1 VSGGSSSIKMVT
13 SAVYDQEGQKVGYL
27 KVNIRVG
34 LSKSKTNNSNLFNKN
49 SSITS
54 PSQPYLPKESKI
66 SLSESKI
73 ASESSSGEKLLVSSV
88 IAHSDN
94 IKGKSIKLRLTWGS
108 KSVVTE

>member
-34 LSKSKTNNSNLFNKN
+34 LSKSKTNNSNLFNKS

-73 ASESSSGEKLLVSSV
+73 ASESSGEKLLVSSV